1 MKKLPE
7 LTRRERDVL
16 TALCRPLS
24 RGAAFT
30 EPASIHDVA
39 HTLGVSEAA
48 VKQHLA
54 HLYDKFGIY
63 EGDERR
69 RVRLANAALSE
80 GVVPGRAADGA
91 APQAPATAL
100 AQGRAAAALRNW
112 ARAYE
117 LLARAD
123 QAGAALSPDDLEC
136 LGEAAIWVGRHD
148 ESVAARQR
156 AHAIHVRDGNTA
168 RAAAVELALVINHAA
183 RLNLAQASGWLATAR
198 RHLEAEP
205 PGALHGYLAATE
217 SLFMLAGGDFARG
230 LDQARKAFADGERFR
245 DPDLRALGLVFQG
258 YALAQLGRMAE
269 ATPFFDEAMASATSG
284 ELGPLATGV
293 VYCRTI
299 CACLDAFDYRR
310 AREWTEAIDHVA
322 ADECTAGFPGD
333 CRAHRASL
341 LAVRGDWSR
350 AESEARTA
358 CTEAERFDLAHTA
371 LASYEIGQVRLRSG
385 DLDAAA
391 AAFQRAHELG
401 TIPQPGLALLQLER
415 GDVTAAAASIRSA
428 VGETAPE
435 TLRRARLLQPQAEI
449 AAAAGDA
456 ATARAAAD
464 ELARIAAVHG
474 STALKAAAES
484 ASGIASLAEGEPS
497 TALGRLRQACRLW
510 LEVDAPYDAARIR
523 IHAAAA
529 LRALADRGS
538 AGLEL
543 EAAQATF
550 ERLGARPDAARA
562 ARALAELRARERG

>member
-1 MKKLPE
+1 MRRPPD

-16 TALCRPLS
+16 AALCQPLS

-30 EPASIHDVA
+30 EPASIHCIAD
-39 HTLGVSEAA
+39 TLGVSEAA

-54 HLYDKFGIY
+54 HLYDKFGIF

-80 GVVPGRAADGA
+80 GVVPRQSAAA
-91 APQAPATAL
+91 APQEPESPL
-100 AQGRAAAALRNW
+100 AEGRAAAALRNW
-112 ARAYE
+112 TRAYE
-117 LLARAD
+117 LLSRAD
-123 QAGAALSPDDLEC
+123 LAGAALSPDDLER

-156 AHAIHVRDGNTA
+156 AHAIHFRDGNAA
-168 RAAAVELALVINHAA
+168 RAAAVELALVINYAA
-183 RLNLAQASGWLATAR
+183 RLNLAQASGWLAKAK
-198 RHLEAEP
+198 RHLEGES

-217 SLFMLAGGDFARG
+217 SLFMLAGG
-230 LDQARKAFADGERFR
+230 ERFR
-245 DPDLRALGLVFQG
+245 DPDLYALGLVFQG

-269 ATPFFDEAMASATSG
+269 ATPLFDEAMASATSG

-299 CACLDAFDYRR
+299 CACLDAFDYGR

-358 CTEAERFDLAHTA
+358 CAEAERFDLAHTG

-391 AAFQRAHELG
+391 AAFQRARELG
-401 TIPQPGLALLQLER
+401 IVPQPGLALLHLER
-415 GDVTAAAASIRSA
+415 GDTAAAAASIRSA

-435 TLRRARLLQPQAEI
+435 SLRRARLLQPQAEI
-449 AAAAGDA
+449 AAVAGDA

-464 ELARIAAVHG
+464 ELARISAIHG
-474 STALKAAAES
+474 STALKASAES
-484 ASGIASLAEGEPS
+484 ALGVASLAEGEPS
-497 TALGRLRQACRLW
+497 AALDRLRPACRLW

-523 IHAAAA
+523 IHVAAA
-529 LRALADRGS
+529 LRALGDRGS
-538 AGLEL
+538 ATLEL
-543 EAAQATF
+543 EAALAAF
-550 ERLGARPDAARA
+550 ARLGARPDAARA
-562 ARALAELRARERG
+562 ERALAEVRRPG